1 MASFSMQLHGVA
13 YENISARST
22 SLTRAIQEK
31 TDGTRAQ
38 HDLWGQRGQW
48 RGQHDQWSQ
57 HAQWRGQ
64 HGQRPDQRGP
74 VSTLPTRPDMV
85 RALPPD
91 RIWHQCRTVVPFAA
105 CTIISRHEPPPF
117 PYRACRS
124 AAYAAPRHAKTGLA
138 KSIQVGYNGVARD
151 LFHDSRAAGATTP
164 GTA

>member
-38 HDLWGQRGQW
+38 HDLWGQ
-48 RGQHDQWSQ
+48 
-57 HAQWRGQ
+57 
-64 HGQRPDQRGP
+64 HGQRPDRRGP

-138 KSIQVGYNGVARD
+138 KSIQVGYKGVARD

>member
-22 SLTRAIQEK
+22 SLTRAVHEK
-31 TDGTRAQ
+31 TDGTRT
-38 HDLWGQRGQW
+38 
-48 RGQHDQWSQ
+48 Q
-57 HAQWRGQ
+57 HAQRNQHGQWRGQ

-91 RIWHQCRTVVPFAA
+91 RIWQQCRTVVPFAA

-124 AAYAAPRHAKTGLA
+124 ASYAAPRHAKTGLA
-138 KSIQVGYNGVARD
+138 KSIQVGYKGVARD